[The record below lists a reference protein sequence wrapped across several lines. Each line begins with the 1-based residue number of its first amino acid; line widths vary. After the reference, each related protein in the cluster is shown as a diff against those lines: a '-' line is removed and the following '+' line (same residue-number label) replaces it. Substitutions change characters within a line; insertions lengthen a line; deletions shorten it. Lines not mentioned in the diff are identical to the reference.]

1 MNILLLIF
9 EINSRISKIREHK
22 RNTIIQLKDTNQS
35 SAAVETKFLK
45 LSKINVL

>member
-22 RNTIIQLKDTNQS
+22 RNTIMIKDTNQS
-35 SAAVETKFLK
+35 SAAVETKFL